1 MNRFTAVVEELIYF
15 GPHQRL
21 RLRAGSQILHVQQS
35 PQDQAFTLK
44 TGMDC
49 FVSFA
54 PQSAHVIGE

>member
-1 MNRFTAVVEELIYF
+1 VVEELIYF

-35 PQDQAFTLK
+35 PQDQSFALK

-49 FVSFA
+49 SVRFA
-54 PQSAHVIGE
+54 PGSARVIGE